1 MKNFN
6 KEDNLIEIIF
16 EDDFIIVINKKNGLL
31 SHCNQIEGSISVVSL
46 LKKYGVKLYE
56 AVDSLRDG
64 IVHRLD
70 KDTSGLM
77 VLAKIGVVSD
87 LSTKSVLLILSPF
100 IARYCEVFK
109 FSIELPNNKDGDSLT
124 KSTLV

>member
-46 LKKYGVKLYE
+46 LKKYNIKLYE
-56 AVDSLRDG
+56 AEDSLRDG

-77 VLAKIGVVSD
+77 VLAKNLFSYKSLITNFVIERLLKYIKHIVGVYRC
-87 LSTKSVLLILSPF
+87 L
-100 IARYCEVFK
+100 
-109 FSIELPNNKDGDSLT
+109 
-124 KSTLV
+124 